1 MKPELKHNR
10 VLILV
15 LLAALLSVSACS
27 TKKNTW
33 TRRAYHNVTAH
44 YNVFW
49 NGLMSQI
56 EGIESLKETVDDDYS
71 EILRVYNYGTKEQAK
86 QLNPKMDRAIKKA
99 SIAIQRHSMI
109 FNGKEKIKWIMQS
122 YLLMGQAYFYKQEY
136 ISARRVF
143 DYIAKNYEYDPIHYE
158 GMLWLAKTYIQRE
171 QYQKAEAMLNLLETK
186 KNEDDFPD
194 NVYRALPL
202 VNADLFLAQK
212 KYDQAY
218 SYIERGLELAKNKDM
233 KARLNFILGQIN
245 QKDGDLKRA
254 AHYYKRVIKA
264 NPPFKM
270 AFEAKLNLARCYTGE
285 SGGSKEILK
294 VLNKMLKDTKN
305 KDYLDQIYYAL
316 ADVAFKDKD
325 DSLGVYYLKKS
336 VSTSTDNKKQKAVS
350 ALKLADIYFKNGDYE
365 PAQAYYDT
373 AVSFMPLDFPGRMQ
387 YKKIS
392 MTLSSMVSYLETI
405 RTQDSLQKVSRMDSV
420 KIYDLID
427 GLIVEYKAEQ
437 QRKREEEQE
446 MQNYGGTQFVTPG
459 GKNPGIALGGGAE
472 WYFYNPTTKARGY
485 SEFLKKWG
493 QRKLEDNWFLS
504 DKRQMMS
511 SFEED
516 DNADTTAKDTTLTA
530 EQNNPENR
538 AYYLKNLLK
547 TDADFRVSDSL
558 MLEAYNKLAFIYRE
572 ELNDTAHAIKTY
584 KLLLD
589 RFPGNKY
596 EVEDWYALYKMYH
609 AKGDMEN
616 EEHYKN
622 LILSKY
628 PDSDYA
634 KVIADPD
641 YFVKKAGKQNKAARL
656 YEKTYSAFKKEQ
668 YLRVIAYA
676 DKGLE
681 TAGNDTALV
690 PRFMYLRAMALGKV
704 EVPDT
709 LYKALKEL
717 VAKYP
722 QSPVT
727 PFATDVLQVLAEE
740 YGIGDTAIIN
750 KNKKAKEAAKSPY
763 TFEPDAPHFTMLV
776 VLSDKVKVR
785 PLKVRLSDF
794 NRKYFRL
801 KGLKVKS
808 LMLDNQRM
816 IITVG
821 NFANKNESDNYYQA
835 LKNDEYVFSGVD
847 PNAIFLFTISM
858 KNYPVFYKEKDQKGY
873 QEFWDKYYKK

>member
-1 MKPELKHNR
+1 MKSESKYYR
-10 VLILV
+10 FFYVVLAV
-15 LLAALLSVSACS
+15 LFLNLLGCS

-49 NGLMSQI
+49 NGLMSQL
-56 EGIESLKETVDDDYS
+56 EGMDNLREVVEDDYS
-71 EILRVYNYGTKEQAK
+71 EVLRVYNYGTKEQAK

-99 SIAIQRHSMI
+99 SIAIQRHSMV
-109 FNGKEKIKWIMQS
+109 FSGKERVKWIMQS
-122 YLLMGQAYFYKQEY
+122 YLLMGKAYFYKQEY

-143 DYIAKNYEYDPIHYE
+143 DFISKEYTYDPIHYE

-186 KNEDDFPD
+186 KNENDFPD
-194 NVYRALPL
+194 KVYETLPL
-202 VNADLFLAQK
+202 VTADLYLAQK

-218 SYIERGLELAKNKDM
+218 PYLERGLELTKDKEM

-245 QKDGDLKRA
+245 QKEGDLQRA
-254 AHYYKRVIKA
+254 SAFYKKVIKA

-270 AFEAKLNLARCYTGE
+270 AFEAKLNMARCYTGH
-285 SGGSKEILK
+285 SGDSKEVLK

-305 KDYLDQIYYAL
+305 KDYFDQIYYAL
-316 ADVAFKDKD
+316 ADVAFKDKQ
-325 DSLGVYYLKKS
+325 DSLGIYYLKKS
-336 VSTSTDNKKQKAVS
+336 VSTSVNNKKQKAIS
-350 ALKLADIYFKNGDYE
+350 ALDLANIYFDKGDYV

-373 AVSFMPLDFPGRMQ
+373 AVSFMPLDFPDRMK

-392 MTLSSMVSYLETI
+392 MTLSSMVSYLETLH
-405 RTQDSLQKVSRMDSV
+405 TQDSLQKVSRMDST

-427 GLIVEYKAEQ
+427 GIIAEYKAEQ
-437 QRKREEEQE
+437 QRLQEEKQA
-446 MQNYGGTQFVTPG
+446 MQDMGGTQFVSPG
-459 GKNPGIALGGGAE
+459 GRGPGIALGGSTE

-485 SEFLKKWG
+485 TEFLRKWG

-504 DKRQMMS
+504 DKRQMLS
-511 SFEED
+511 SFEEGEES
-516 DNADTTAKDTTLTA
+516 DTTATDTTLTA

-547 TDADFRVSDSL
+547 TEEDFKRSDSL

-572 ELNDTAHAIKTY
+572 ELNDTLHAVETY
-584 KLLLD
+584 KELLE

-596 EVEDWYALYKMYH
+596 EADDWYALYKMYA
-609 AKGDMEN
+609 AKGDKEN

-641 YFVKKAGKQNKAARL
+641 YFIKKAGKRNRAARL
-656 YEKTYSAFKKEQ
+656 YEKTYNAFKKEQ
-668 YLRVIAYA
+668 YLRVLAYA
-676 DKGLE
+676 DKGLQA
-681 TAGNDTALV
+681 AGNDTALV

-709 LYKALKEL
+709 LYKALNEL
-717 VAKYP
+717 VTQYP
-722 QSPVT
+722 KSPVT
-727 PFATDVLQVLAEE
+727 PFAMDVLQVLAEE
-740 YGIGDTAIIN
+740 YGIGDTALIN
-750 KNKKAKEAAKSPY
+750 KNKKAKEEAKSPY
-763 TFEPDAPHFTMLV
+763 TFNPDVPHFAMLV

-816 IITVG
+816 VITVG
-821 NFANKNESDNYYQA
+821 NFANKNEADNYYTA
-835 LKNDEYVFSGVD
+835 LKNDEYVFSGID
-847 PNAIFLFTISM
+847 PGAVFLFTISM
-858 KNYPVFYKEKDQKGY
+858 KNYPVFYKNKDQKGY